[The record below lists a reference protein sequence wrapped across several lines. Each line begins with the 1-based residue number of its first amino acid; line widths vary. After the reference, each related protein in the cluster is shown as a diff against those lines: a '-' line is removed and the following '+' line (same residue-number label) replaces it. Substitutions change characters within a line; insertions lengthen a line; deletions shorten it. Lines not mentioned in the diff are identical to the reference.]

1 MLHEM
6 AALRSA
12 SDIPSFVRL
21 SPNNSINVCPIMSSI
36 FCFSSTL
43 THSCIASLTV
53 LLCLMLLVHGYQG
66 HRRGLCDILI
76 VLDGSQR
83 LIDESETTTM
93 PANLHPHARWP
104 CTVIQ

>member
-1 MLHEM
+1 
-6 AALRSA
+6 
-12 SDIPSFVRL
+12 
-21 SPNNSINVCPIMSSI
+21 
-36 FCFSSTL
+36 
-43 THSCIASLTV
+43 
-53 LLCLMLLVHGYQG
+53 MLLVHGYQG

-83 LIDESETTTM
+83 LIDSSEIITM